1 MKRTFVTRFFL
12 ALLLALAI
20 PLLAAPAMAATLYG
34 GGSGTKDDPF
44 RIDTKEHLE
53 ALRGAVNA
61 GTTYKGTYFKLTRDI
76 DLEGTPWDR
85 GIGWFVS
92 PTSLSPFSGHF
103 DGGGHA
109 IAGLK
114 VAVFSS
120 PSYVSAGLFGHVRDG
135 TVSRLAVS
143 GEVAAGRNSIG
154 SGIDAGGIVGHLHN
168 GTISGC
174 SFTGTVEVT
183 LPGYESR
190 AGGIVG
196 NVEDGST
203 IEGCCSFTATVS
215 VTTSRGSY
223 GSPVPFAGG
232 VAGDVKGSTVTGC
245 VVASDVAVSAKN
257 TGNSANAYAGGVIG
271 KVGKVAY
278 SPAKASI
285 VTGNVYHCAMP
296 HGIGGDTR
304 NSLVAL
310 PSDAGAARATGPSI
324 LTAAF
329 SDGTVGTWWRHDL
342 VAAPSGSKFS
352 WTAKGLPKGLELDK
366 KTGVLKGIPEKKGN
380 YTIEITVTSEGK
392 TATRSYAVVIG
403 ESQSGRFAVE
413 DDLPNAFVRQSYR
426 HDLSTAGGKAAS
438 WKIEDGALPKG
449 MKFNEK
455 SGKITGTPRKAG
467 EHVFVVTAEKSD
479 GTTASRR
486 LTLKVL
492 EGVGP
497 AAPEGLV
504 ATPPTAR
511 GLSDGTISGVD
522 AGMEWSADGGETWTD
537 CPTSGPITGLAP
549 GAYLVRVKETATTKA
564 GESATVTVPE
574 SGAHVVEI
582 RLTDGGD
589 GGPAVVLELTS
600 NGEPVAGM
608 DLWAWLVPT
617 DGGAEQGAFLGTT
630 DEAGRLVID
639 VDALVW
645 ATGDRAGEKAS
656 IPAGTWRIRIE
667 IRDASGDLWTGV
679 SSDAVSLPATSPIGS
694 SGGCGNVGFGALAMI
709 ACASLIL
716 RRRS

>member
-1 MKRTFVTRFFL
+1 MKNMATRRLFL
-12 ALLLALAI
+12 MALVVMTIMA
-20 PLLAAPAMAATLYG
+20 LAAPARAATYG
-34 GGSGTKDDPF
+34 GGSGTVDDPF

-53 ALRGAVNA
+53 ALREAVNA
-61 GTTYKGTYFKLTRDI
+61 GTKYQSQFFKMTRDI
-76 DLEGTPWDR
+76 DLEKKPWTPIGNASNRFRGT
-85 GIGWFVS
+85 
-92 PTSLSPFSGHF
+92 F

-114 VAVFSS
+114 VDMNVTGFSDV
-120 PSYVSAGLFGHVRDG
+120 YAGLFGYVDG
-135 TVSRLAVS
+135 GTISRLSVS
-143 GEVAAGRNSIG
+143 GEVTGTTTSY
-154 SGIDAGGIVGHLHN
+154 SYAGGIAGELDG
-168 GTISGC
+168 GTIEAC
-174 SFTGTVEVT
+174 SFTGTVKAEVAVAFSV
-183 LPGYESR
+183 SR
-190 AGGIVG
+190 NAHAGGIAG
-196 NVEDGST
+196 A
-203 IEGCCSFTATVS
+203 IES
-215 VTTSRGSY
+215 
-223 GSPVPFAGG
+223 
-232 VAGDVKGSTVTGC
+232 GSTVTGC
-245 VVASDVAVSAKN
+245 TVYGASITASIDTPDPSSFAA
-257 TGNSANAYAGGVIG
+257 AGGI
-271 KVGKVAY
+271 VGRLGPLAPAEKITDCVAEATVRATHTRELSHAY
-278 SPAKASI
+278 VGGILGWSEGQGLSNI
-285 VTGNVYHCAMP
+285 LSDNVYHGNAAN
-296 HGIGGDTR
+296 GIGQDLKSGKK
-304 NSLVAL
+304 
-310 PSDAGAARATGPSI
+310 PSNAGAARATGPSI
-324 LTAAF
+324 LTAALPG
-329 SDGTVGTWWRHDL
+329 GTAGTWWRRDL
-342 VAAPSGSKFS
+342 AAAPSGSKFS
-352 WTAKGLPKGLELDK
+352 WSAKGLPKGLELDK
-366 KTGVLKGIPEKKGN
+366 KTGVIKGIPEKTGT
-380 YTIEITVTSEGK
+380 YTIEVTVTSEGQ
-392 TATRSYAVVIG
+392 TATRSYQIVIAKP
-403 ESQSGRFAVE
+403 GRFAIEGE
-413 DDLPNAFVRQSYR
+413 DDLPGALVGQSYS
-426 HDLSTAGGKAAS
+426 HALTTTGGRAAS
-438 WKIEDGALPKG
+438 WKIEDGDLAKG
-449 MKFNEK
+449 MKFSEK
-455 SGKITGTPRKAG
+455 TGKITGTPKEAG
-467 EHVFVVTAEKSD
+467 EYAFVVTAEKTD
-479 GTTASRR
+479 GTTASRK

>member
-1 MKRTFVTRFFL
+1 
-12 ALLLALAI
+12 
-20 PLLAAPAMAATLYG
+20 
-34 GGSGTKDDPF
+34 
-44 RIDTKEHLE
+44 
-53 ALRGAVNA
+53 
-61 GTTYKGTYFKLTRDI
+61 
-76 DLEGTPWDR
+76 
-85 GIGWFVS
+85 
-92 PTSLSPFSGHF
+92 
-103 DGGGHA
+103 
-109 IAGLK
+109 
-114 VAVFSS
+114 
-120 PSYVSAGLFGHVRDG
+120 GHVRDG

-143 GEVAAGRNSIG
+143 GEVAASRTRGAV
-154 SGIDAGGIVGHLHN
+154 DAGGIVGYLHN

-174 SFTGTVEVT
+174 SFTGTVELESHMPPSPSV
-183 LPGYESR
+183 LPSYV
-190 AGGIVG
+190 GGIAGQVRRSTVKDCAVFGATISMTSDRVPAEVG
-196 NVEDGST
+196 GIAGS
-203 IEGCCSFTATVS
+203 V
-215 VTTSRGSY
+215 V
-223 GSPVPFAGG
+223 
-232 VAGDVKGSTVTGC
+232 GSTVTGC
-245 VVASDVAVSAKN
+245 VVASDVAVSA
-257 TGNSANAYAGGVIG
+257 TNSSVTMGSVFGR
-271 KVGKVAY
+271 
-278 SPAKASI
+278 I
-285 VTGNVYHCAMP
+285 VSSTISGNVYHCAMP
-296 HGIGGDTR
+296 RGIGGI
-304 NSLVAL
+304 
-310 PSDAGAARATGPSI
+310 DAPGAAKAAGPSI
-324 LTAAF
+324 VTPVLPG
-329 SDGTVGTWWRHDL
+329 GTGGAWWRRVL
-342 VAAPSGSKFS
+342 IAAPSDGVFAWS
-352 WTAKGLPKGLELDK
+352 AKGLPKGLSLDK
-366 KTGVLKGIPEKKGN
+366 KTGILSGIPEKTGT
-380 YTIEITVTSEGK
+380 YTIEVTVTSEGQ
-392 TATRSYAVVIG
+392 TATRSYQIVIAKP
-403 ESQSGRFAVE
+403 GRFAIEGE
-413 DDLPNAFVRQSYR
+413 DDLPGALVGQSYS
-426 HDLSTAGGKAAS
+426 HALTTTGGRAAS
-438 WKIEDGALPKG
+438 WRIEDGDLGKG
-449 MKFNEK
+449 MKFSEK
-455 SGKITGTPRKAG
+455 TGKISGTPKKAG
-467 EHVFVVTAEKSD
+467 DYPFVVTAEKAD

-486 LTLKVL
+486 LTLRVL